1 MFYLPTSI
9 ILIGYSVITLVYI
22 ISNWREKVEK
32 GLIANEI
39 AVGLLFLIAGI
50 LYPFM
55 YQFHSTLIP
64 LDTLNFLWLSTS
76 IFFLIEMGI
85 WFITLIYN
93 SIISKRDPKV
103 MAERDYRKYCEEF
116 NRNWTDDLRSEYG
129 RKLLHLFTCSVI
141 FIFWSL
147 GTILDNFGILDKFN
161 LDNYS
166 FSYWL
171 IIIIGFGFIFMFQ
184 LADLA
189 RLTKF
194 YILPNWARK
203 WYFSMRQEELE
214 TFLASTPLVLSF
226 VPFIFAPFPIFA
238 AVALI
243 TTGADAMACIIGK
256 KYGKH
261 ALRKNSKKTIEGF
274 IAGGITTFAIVLI
287 IMNLYYSLM
296 PVGIIKILLMATAA
310 TVIFLLI
317 DMFAKF
323 ISDNILNPILTGFG
337 MWLIYLL

>member
-9 ILIGYSVITLVYI
+9 ILVGYSIITLVYI
-22 ISNWREKVEK
+22 ISNWKEKVGK
-32 GLIANEI
+32 GLAANEI
-39 AVGLLFLIAGI
+39 AISSLFLIAGI
-50 LYPFM
+50 LFPFM
-55 YQFHSTLIP
+55 YRFHSVLIP
-64 LDTLNFLWLSTS
+64 LETLNFLWLSTS
-76 IFFLIEMGI
+76 IIFLIEMVI

-93 SIISKRDPKV
+93 SIISKRNPKI
-103 MAERDYRKYCEEF
+103 MAERDYSKYCEEF
-116 NRNWTDDLRSEYG
+116 NRNWTDDLKSEYG
-129 RKLLHLFTCSVI
+129 RKILHLFTCSVI

-171 IIIIGFGFIFMFQ
+171 IIIVGFGFIFMFQ
-184 LADLA
+184 IADLA
-189 RLTKF
+189 RLTNF

-243 TTGADAMACIIGK
+243 TTGADAMACVIGK

-261 ALRKNSKKTIEGF
+261 GLRKNSKKTVEGF
-274 IAGGITTFAIVLI
+274 IAGGISTFLIVI
-287 IMNLYYSLM
+287 IILNLYHTWM
-296 PVGIIKILLMATAA
+296 PVGIIKIFLMAVTA
-310 TVIFLLI
+310 TIIFLFI

-337 MWLIYLL
+337 MWLIYIL

>member
-9 ILIGYSVITLVYI
+9 ILSGYSIITFIYI
-22 ISNWREKVEK
+22 ISNWKEKVEK
-32 GLIANEI
+32 GLVANEI
-39 AVGLLFLIAGI
+39 AIGLLFLVAGI
-50 LYPFM
+50 LFPFM

-64 LDTLNFLWLSTS
+64 LETLNFLWFSTS
-76 IFFLIEMGI
+76 IILLIEMGI

-93 SIISKRDPKV
+93 TIISKRDPKI
-103 MAERDYRKYCEEF
+103 MAERDYSKYCEEF
-116 NRNWTDDLRSEYG
+116 NRNWTDDIKDEYG
-129 RKLLHLFTCSVI
+129 RKILHLFTCSVI

-171 IIIIGFGFIFMFQ
+171 IIIIGFGFIFMVQ
-184 LADLA
+184 IADLA

-194 YILPNWARK
+194 YMLPNWARK
-203 WYFSMRQEELE
+203 GYLSMKQEEQE
-214 TFLASTPLVLSF
+214 TFVASTPLVLSF
-226 VPFIFAPFPIFA
+226 VPFIFVPFPIFA
-238 AVALI
+238 SVALI
-243 TTGADAMACIIGK
+243 TAGADAMACIIGK

-261 ALRKNSKKTIEGF
+261 ALKKNSKKTIEGF
-274 IAGGITTFAIVLI
+274 IAGGISTFLIVII
-287 IMNLYYSLM
+287 IMNLYYTWM
-296 PVGIIKILLMATAA
+296 PVSIIKIFLMAVTA
-310 TVIFLLI
+310 TIIFLLI

>member
-9 ILIGYSVITLVYI
+9 ILVGYSIITLVYI
-22 ISNWREKVEK
+22 ISNWKEKVDK
-32 GLIANEI
+32 GLAANEI
-39 AVGLLFLIAGI
+39 AISLLFLIAGI
-50 LYPFM
+50 LFPFM
-55 YQFHSTLIP
+55 YRFHSTLIP
-64 LDTLNFLWLSTS
+64 LETLDFLWLSTS
-76 IFFLIEMGI
+76 IIFLIEMVI

-93 SIISKRDPKV
+93 SIISKRNPKI
-103 MAERDYRKYCEEF
+103 MAERDYSKYCEEF
-116 NRNWTDDLRSEYG
+116 NRNWTDDLKSEYG
-129 RKLLHLFTCSVI
+129 RKILHLFTCSVI

-171 IIIIGFGFIFMFQ
+171 IIIVGFGFIFMFQ
-184 LADLA
+184 IADLA
-189 RLTKF
+189 RLTNF

-243 TTGADAMACIIGK
+243 TTGADAMACVIGK

-261 ALRKNSKKTIEGF
+261 RLRKNSKKTVEGF
-274 IAGGITTFAIVLI
+274 IAGGISTFLIVII
-287 IMNLYYSLM
+287 IMNLYHIWM
-296 PVGIIKILLMATAA
+296 PVGIIKIFLMAVIA
-310 TVIFLLI
+310 TIIFLFI

>member
-9 ILIGYSVITLVYI
+9 ILSGYSIITFVYI
-22 ISNWREKVEK
+22 ISNWKEKVEK
-32 GLIANEI
+32 GLVANEI
-39 AVGLLFLIAGI
+39 AIGLLFLVAGI
-50 LYPFM
+50 LFPFM

-64 LDTLNFLWLSTS
+64 LETLNFLWFSTS
-76 IFFLIEMGI
+76 IIFLIEMGI

-93 SIISKRDPKV
+93 TIISKRDPKI
-103 MAERDYRKYCEEF
+103 MAERDYSKYCEEF
-116 NRNWTDDLRSEYG
+116 NRNWTDDIKDEYG
-129 RKLLHLFTCSVI
+129 RKILHLFTCSVI

-171 IIIIGFGFIFMFQ
+171 IIIIGFGFIFMVQ
-184 LADLA
+184 IADLA

-194 YILPNWARK
+194 YMLPNWARK
-203 WYFSMRQEELE
+203 GYLSMKQEEQE
-214 TFLASTPLVLSF
+214 TFVASTPLVLSF
-226 VPFIFAPFPIFA
+226 VPFIFVPFPIFA
-238 AVALI
+238 SVALI
-243 TTGADAMACIIGK
+243 TAGADAMACIIGK

-261 ALRKNSKKTIEGF
+261 ALKKNSKKTIEGF
-274 IAGGITTFAIVLI
+274 IAGGISTFLIVII
-287 IMNLYYSLM
+287 IMNLYYTWM
-296 PVGIIKILLMATAA
+296 PVSIIKIFLMAVTA
-310 TVIFLLI
+310 TIIFLLI